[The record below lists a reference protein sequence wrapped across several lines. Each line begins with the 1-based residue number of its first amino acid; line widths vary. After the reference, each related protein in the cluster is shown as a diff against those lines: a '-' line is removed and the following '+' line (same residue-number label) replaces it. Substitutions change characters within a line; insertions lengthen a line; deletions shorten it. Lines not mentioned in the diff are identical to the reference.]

1 MIWYRKSFQNSVW
14 VNKNTRF
21 INLVLNEKYENI
33 YKIVSI
39 R

>member
-1 MIWYRKSFQNSVW
+1 MTWYRKSFQNSVW

-21 INLVLNEKYENI
+21 INWVLNEKYDTI

>member
-1 MIWYRKSFQNSVW
+1 MIWYRRSFQNSER

-21 INLVLNEKYENI
+21 INLVLNGKYDTI

>member
-1 MIWYRKSFQNSVW
+1 MTWYSKSFQNSVW

-21 INLVLNEKYENI
+21 INLVLNGKYENI